1 MKKKIIYMSSLA
13 LLGLPLMAS
22 QKAFAADSDYAIF
35 KPHSMLTTAYAEAWN
50 DVNKA
55 SDEKGT
61 GEGKEAKEAA
71 KEEKEAEKAGEKAD
85 EKAEEKSKDDN
96 GVKGKVAPK
105 QGGGNVADA
114 DKAARAEKKQKDKQR
129 KSAAKARASSNSA
142 YDLAIKNT
150 TGNNYYSNGGKAAS
164 GNGGN

>member
-1 MKKKIIYMSSLA
+1 MKKKIMYASSLV
-13 LLGLPLMAS
+13 LLGLPLVSS

-61 GEGKEAKEAA
+61 GEGKEAKE
-71 KEEKEAEKAGEKAD
+71 EKKAEKADEKAD
-85 EKAEEKSKDDN
+85 EKAEEKSKDKN
-96 GVKGKVAPK
+96 GVKGKDAPK

-114 DKAARAEKKQKDKQR
+114 DKAAKAEKKQKDKNH
-129 KSAAKARASSNSA
+129 KKAAKSRASSNSA